1 MGEKLVRN
9 TKNGES
15 RAWWDAVRSA
25 AASAPKLTYDLKSR
39 AKSKQSVSTSKP
51 SRVSRKKR

>member
-9 TKNGES
+9 TTNGES
-15 RAWWDAVRSA
+15 REWWDAVRSA

-39 AKSKQSVSTSKP
+39 PKSKQSASTSKP
-51 SRVSRKKR
+51 SQVPRKKR